1 MEELNTPK
9 SYMDY
14 WHFSK
19 DVKEQLITKLILA
32 LPTLRGAVGASQD
45 EIANVIG
52 LSRQT
57 YNSIELRKRKMTWG
71 TYMAL
76 MLFFDYNPLS
86 HNTIRQLEVFP
97 YQLDECWLSGKI
109 VQVIGDKS

>member
-1 MEELNTPK
+1 
-9 SYMDY
+9 
-14 WHFSK
+14 
-19 DVKEQLITKLILA
+19 
-32 LPTLRGAVGASQD
+32 
-45 EIANVIG
+45 
-52 LSRQT
+52 
-57 YNSIELRKRKMTWG
+57 MTWG

-109 VQVIGDKS
+109 VQVIGDKP